1 MVRCLGGQYA
11 SWLFVLGW
19 SRPRVVPGVV
29 VSIATETAPS
39 DPGGSAWAKA
49 LSTPQGCTIE
59 LDDVTGRLPEELVA
73 WVGDRAGAAAEHL
86 GCGGEVRVRLV
97 GDAEM
102 SAAHLKHLG
111 DASTT
116 DVMTFDM
123 ADGKAE
129 QTRVL
134 DADVLICLDVA
145 WRQAALRH
153 HGVQLEVLLYL
164 VHAMLHCLGYDDST
178 RAKSRAMHA
187 CEDKVLSA
195 IGVGVVYH
203 AGEGGRKGPGDG
215 GGS

>member
-1 MVRCLGGQYA
+1 MLVL
-11 SWLFVLGW
+11 VLGS
-19 SRPRVVPGVV
+19 SRPRVVSGGVV
-29 VSIATETAPS
+29 SVAMEDVPGMCPIGAIRAEALNAPR
-39 DPGGSAWAKA
+39 
-49 LSTPQGCTIE
+49 TCTIE
-59 LDDVTGRLPEELVA
+59 VDDATGRVPGELVA
-73 WVGDRAGAAAEHL
+73 WVADRATAAAGHL

-134 DADVLICLDVA
+134 DADVLICLDEA
-145 WRQAALRH
+145 GRQSALRH
-153 HGVQLEVLLYL
+153 HGVQLEVLLYV

-178 RAKSRAMHA
+178 RAGSRAMHER
-187 CEDKVLSA
+187 EDKVLSA